1 MRPGRT
7 LLSIC
12 AFLVTFASL
21 YLPACSSGGGGGGG
35 GGAPFGL
42 QVRVPVSTLAFPT
55 NNPQPLPLTPVNAFS
70 NLSFDQPTFLT
81 FAPDQSNRLFVLEK
95 PGRIRVFPNDPNVT
109 QSTVF
114 LDLSS
119 KVISGGEQGMLGLA
133 FSPNFSQDNLFYV
146 YYSAGNPRRSV
157 ISRFQVSSGDP
168 NRANPASEEILLEVD
183 QPFENHNAGMI
194 AFGPDDMLYI
204 ALGDGGSGGDPF
216 NHGQNRATLLG
227 NLLRIDPSSG
237 SPYTIP
243 SDNPFVNV
251 SGVRGEIWAY
261 GLRNPWRFS
270 FDRQTGELW
279 LADVGQSEREEVNI
293 IEKGGNYGW
302 RELEGNA
309 PFQPTGF
316 SPPTPFIP
324 PIIDYGR
331 SVGNSVTGGY
341 VYRGSALPSLVGS
354 YLYGDFASGRIFA
367 LVNTSQGV
375 LSNTEV
381 ANVANLSSFG
391 EDESGEVYAV
401 SLNGTIFR
409 FIQSSPGNPSNFPQS
424 LSATGLFSDVASLTA
439 APGVIEYEVNAPLW
453 SDGALKRRW
462 VALPGQTKIVFHPTD
477 GWTFPNGTAIVKH
490 FEVRTNLNNPN
501 IVKRLETRV
510 LLKENNDWQ
519 GYTYRWNAQGTD
531 AQLISARETETF
543 IVLDPAAPGG
553 QRMQTWTYPSRQDCL
568 TCHTAVNGRILGM
581 RTRQLNRS
589 IAYGSIV
596 DNQLRSFNNIGLFT
610 GNIGDVAQYEAYPEP
625 DNSNEPVEDRARAYL
640 ASNCA
645 HCHQPGSTAPGNL
658 DFRFG
663 APVGTLNLVGVRP
676 NAGSLGIADPFL
688 IKAGDKDSSL
698 VWERMRRLDNN
709 RMPPLGSEIVDQ
721 EALDLIGR
729 WIDAGPR

>member
-21 YLPACSSGGGGGGG
+21 YLPACSSGGSGGGG

-42 QVRVPVSTLAFPT
+42 QARVQVSTLTFPT

-133 FSPNFSQDNLFYV
+133 FSPNFSQNNIFYV

-168 NRANPASEEILLEVD
+168 NRANPASEEIILEVD

-237 SPYTIP
+237 SPFSIP

-309 PFQPTGF
+309 QFQPTGF
-316 SPPTPFIP
+316 TPPTPFIP

-341 VYRGSALPSLVGS
+341 VYRGSLLPSLVGS

-409 FIQSSPGNPSNFPQS
+409 FTQSGPGNPSNFPQS

-439 APGVIEYEVNAPLW
+439 APGLIEYEVNAPLW

-490 FEVRTNLNNPN
+490 FEVQTNLNNPN

-543 IVLDPAAPGG
+543 TVLDPAAPGG

-568 TCHTAVNGRILGM
+568 TCHTAVDGRILGM
-581 RTRQLNRS
+581 RTRQLNRNF
-589 IAYGSIV
+589 AYGSIV

-610 GNIGDVAQYEAYPEP
+610 SNIGDVAQYEAYPEP
-625 DNSNEPVEDRARAYL
+625 DDNNEPVEDRARAYL

-676 NAGSLGIADPFL
+676 NAGSLGISDPFL
-688 IKAGDKDSSL
+688 IKAGDKNSSL

-709 RMPPLGSEIVDQ
+709 RMPPLGTVIVDQ